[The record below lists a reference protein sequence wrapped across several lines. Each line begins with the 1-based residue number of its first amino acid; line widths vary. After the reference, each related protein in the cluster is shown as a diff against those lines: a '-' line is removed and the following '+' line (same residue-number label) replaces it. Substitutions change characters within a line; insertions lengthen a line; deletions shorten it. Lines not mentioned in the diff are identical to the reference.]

1 MIFSIIQTSSSFL
14 HGRLTIDNAKITL
27 SNIFC
32 KSLTRSSAR
41 GSIGEG
47 NGGIWKDPSAIPGR
61 RVGALGTSGFG
72 LLRRPRFV
80 GLRVVDRLSLSV
92 FGEGG
97 DLDARVS

>member
-1 MIFSIIQTSSSFL
+1 MSFSIIQTSSSFL
-14 HGRLTIDNAKITL
+14 HGRLAIDNAKITL

-47 NGGIWKDPSAIPGR
+47 NAGMWKDPSAMPGR
-61 RVGALGTSGFG
+61 RVGALGKSGLG

-80 GLRVVDRLSLSV
+80 GLRIDDRLSLSV

-97 DLDARVS
+97 DLETRVS